1 MIRALFILLGHGTT
15 LYAAQMAGGNM
26 PGATG
31 MDSDMDGVDDAF
43 DATPYGVG
51 GINNN
56 PAKPQMPKNIPPAS
70 GDDDGF
76 NQDDPSGATDDDDLS
91 APTPTPPPMQPHFGA
106 SPQPNFGAPA
116 HPMQSAPMRIGRN
129 TFDPDETRGAPVDT
143 SAGASIPGFKQLTDD
158 KQQHKLKGM
167 DNVRFLQTALLEGDK
182 DRLCGE
188 NGICRRNFGEGCIA
202 SKNFLSVCA
211 TMCVDNNDFRG
222 SHCIINGAKRY
233 KMNAQTFIYEPRPD
247 KQKKA
252 ESVVDHIIV
261 QLREGR
267 KALRSDKRLF
277 FNTFCTP
284 PSVNMIP
291 GDANRRRI
299 AEACAYFLYNGYPP
313 PGVLEL
319 ILIGRP
325 AQPQSYI
332 PSPMPMAPQPAEPQP
347 PADSAAPADGSPDD
361 INAPV
366 GGLPADP
373 DAGEDKGAT
382 YDGPGTP
389 IIEDKEA
396 APTKK
401 KVKKG
406 KKGKKGKKSRA
417 AKKAVVQAAPA
428 DDATATDDQATPPT
442 DDSAAAAPADDGST
456 PPDDSTTAPAA
467 DDATPPTDD
476 GTTPPADDSTAA
488 APADDG
494 STPPDDSAAAPDDAA
509 PAPQQQAAPPKQKGL
524 MGALGGAGG
533 IQGMMQKF
541 GKKKGAP
548 AQQGADGDTNADAD
562 AGGNQGGKMPSAV
575 GKFMKF

>member
-1 MIRALFILLGHGTT
+1 MIRALFILLGLGTT
-15 LYAAQMAGGNM
+15 LCAAPMVGGNM

-31 MDSDMDGVDDAF
+31 MDSDMDGIDDAF

-51 GINNN
+51 GMNNN
-56 PAKPQMPKNIPPAS
+56 PAKPQMPRNAPPAS
-70 GDDDGF
+70 DGDDDF
-76 NQDDPSGATDDDDLS
+76 TQNDPSGAMDDDGLS
-91 APTPTPPPMQPHFGA
+91 APTPTTRPMQPRFDA
-106 SPQPNFGAPA
+106 APQ
-116 HPMQSAPMRIGRN
+116 PMQSAPMRIGRN

-143 SAGASIPGFKQLTDD
+143 SAGASIPGFKQLPVD

-167 DNVRFLQTALLEGDK
+167 DNIRFLQTALLEGDK
-182 DRLCGE
+182 EGLCGE
-188 NGICRRNFGEGCIA
+188 NGVCRKNFGEGCTT

-222 SHCIINGAKRY
+222 SHCIVNGAKRY
-233 KMNAQTFIYEPRPD
+233 KMNMQTFIYEPRPD

-252 ESVVDHIIV
+252 ESVVDHIVV

-291 GDANRRRI
+291 GDANRRRV

-332 PSPMPMAPQPAEPQP
+332 QSPMPMTSQPAEPQP
-347 PADSAAPADGSPDD
+347 PADSTAPADDGSPDD

-382 YDGPGTP
+382 YNGPGTP

-406 KKGKKGKKSRA
+406 KKGKKSRA
-417 AKKAVVQAAPA
+417 AKKVVVQAAPA
-428 DDATATDDQATPPT
+428 DDATSTDDQATPPA

-456 PPDDSTTAPAA
+456 PPDDSTAAPAA
-467 DDATPPTDD
+467 DDATPPPDD
-476 GTTPPADDSTAA
+476 GTTPPADDGSTPSDDSASA
-488 APADDG
+488 TDRQAPADDA
-494 STPPDDSAAAPDDAA
+494 TPA

-541 GKKKGAP
+541 SKKKGGQ
-548 AQQGADGDTNADAD
+548 AQQGADGDTDAD